1 MHYVGIRLALKY
13 IQIEHLVKEHII
25 MDEKEILFH
34 EKLILLNYE
43 AESKE
48 ELLKNMSKILREQG
62 YVKDSFAEGVL
73 QREIIYPTGLNTAG
87 VKVAIPHTD
96 AIHVEKPAILVALL
110 NKAVSFKEM
119 GGGVN
124 DVEAKLIFML
134 AIKNPS
140 RQVQTLG
147 KLMSIFSDKD
157 KLLSIYNST
166 TTKEVIDKLSQIVS

>member
-1 MHYVGIRLALKY
+1 
-13 IQIEHLVKEHII
+13 
-25 MDEKEILFH
+25 MDENEGLFH
-34 EKLILLNYE
+34 ENLILLNYE
-43 AESKE
+43 VASKE
-48 ELLKNMSKILREQG
+48 ELLENLSEVLRANG
-62 YVKDSFAEGVL
+62 YVKDSFAEGIL

-119 GGGVN
+119 GCGVD

-134 AIKNPS
+134 AIKDPS

-147 KLMSIFSDKD
+147 KLMSIFSDSD

>member
-1 MHYVGIRLALKY
+1 MHYIGIILALTY
-13 IQIEHLVKEHII
+13 IHIEHLVKEQIV
-25 MDEKEILFH
+25 MDENEVLLH
-34 EKLILLNYE
+34 EDLILLNYE

-48 ELLKNMSKILREQG
+48 ELLENLSKILKEKG
-62 YVKDSFAEGVL
+62 YVKDSFSEGVL

-110 NKAVSFKEM
+110 NKPVSFKEM
-119 GGGVN
+119 GSGVK

-147 KLMSIFSDKD
+147 KLMSIFSEKD

-166 TTKEVIDKLSQIVS
+166 TTKEVIDKLSKILS